1 MIDSVFVF
9 NNSIKVLINLPTTP
23 NSDKSK
29 HSVSEPLYRNRVI
42 KYNELAQIELTDYP
56 ELNVRTSYCHL
67 ILDSKT
73 DIRDNVHPNIE
84 GFAKMAKE
92 VVSQMNVWMNS

>member
-29 HSVSEPLYRNRVI
+29 HSVSEPL
-42 KYNELAQIELTDYP
+42 
-56 ELNVRTSYCHL
+56 
-67 ILDSKT
+67 
-73 DIRDNVHPNIE
+73 
-84 GFAKMAKE
+84 
-92 VVSQMNVWMNS
+92 